1 MAERLFALSPT
12 TERSCQMFTAHAKT
26 AEEVGFQGLPHSP
39 GEDGEFRSLERTAKT
54 LAENEQWLA
63 HNADKVLPT
72 SEYGIAPTSEYA
84 PNIRAVLVKE
94 DEYVLRCLGAA
105 VMIRWST
112 LPAKLQR
119 ELFDH
124 ASSLGKFDQ
133 DNSISPFGRR
143 ARCSPSPP
151 DVGQIAR
158 TVSAW
163 ASLSRNNH
171 PAQSDCL
178 D

>member
-1 MAERLFALSPT
+1 T
-12 TERSCQMFTAHAKT
+12 KT
-26 AEEVGFQGLPHSP
+26 AEDGGFPGIPRLP
-39 GEDGEFRSLERTAKT
+39 GEDSEFRSLEQTRTT

-63 HNADKVLPT
+63 RNSDKVVPA
-72 SEYGIAPTSEYA
+72 SEHDH
-84 PNIRAVLVKE
+84 NKRAVLVKE
-94 DEYVLRCLGAA
+94 DEYALRCLGAA
-105 VMIRWST
+105 VMMRWST

-133 DNSISPFGRR
+133 DSCINPSGRR